1 MLHMNFGAESKI
13 THDEQKQ
20 NLGILQQNADNFAKT
35 TINVDFYE
43 TQNRFS
49 TLLPEHGYILDFG
62 CGSRK
67 RYKIFLEQ
75 GFYVDATDGSEE
87 MCHIAGNYT
96 GIQVRRLLFEELD
109 ENKNMMAYGPAH
121 QYFIF
126 LRMNL
131 KPYL

>member
-1 MLHMNFGAESKI
+1 MNENKTLEYYNKMQI
-13 THDEQKQ
+13 
-20 NLGILQQNADNFAKT
+20 ILQNNDRCKLLRDTEA
-35 TINVDFYE
+35 
-43 TQNRFS
+43 FS
-49 TLLPEHGYILDFG
+49 RTVAGARIYIGFWLWF
-62 CGSRK
+62 RK

-109 ENKNMMAYGPAH
+109 ENKNMMAYGPAR

-131 KPYL
+131 KPCL